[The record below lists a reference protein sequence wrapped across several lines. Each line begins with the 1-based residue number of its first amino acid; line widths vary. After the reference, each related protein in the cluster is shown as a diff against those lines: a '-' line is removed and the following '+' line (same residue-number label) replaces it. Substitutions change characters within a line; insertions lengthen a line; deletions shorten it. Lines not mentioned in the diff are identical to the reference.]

1 MKTILVIEDFMA
13 VQQLL
18 RETLE
23 SKGYKTLGAGSG
35 NKAYAVLVNHVNRIS
50 LVLTD
55 YHMPDMT
62 GLDLIKRIRENPELE
77 NIPIVFLT
85 EESGPEI
92 ISITKTFALNT
103 WIKKPFRPDSLMA
116 EIERIFQ
123 NSNS

>member
-1 MKTILVIEDFMA
+1 MKTILVIEDFVA

-23 SKGYKTLGAGSG
+23 SKGYKTLGAANG
-35 NKAYAVLVNHVNRIS
+35 NKAYAVLLNHINRIS

-77 NIPIVFLT
+77 HIPVVFLT

-92 ISITKTFALNT
+92 VNMTKALGLNV
-103 WIKKPFRPDSLMA
+103 WIKKPYRPDVLLS
-116 EIERIFQ
+116 EIESAIQ
-123 NSNS
+123 N